1 MSTTRRRI
9 ERGVSRYWA
18 RYTERMSMTVT
29 WTLGELLAKARKDA
43 GLDQTQLA
51 AAVGVARNSLSNYE
65 TGRSM
70 PQFDVTARIAAA
82 CGVSLEW
89 LATGVNAETAST
101 EVEAVSSLSQ
111 HSVRPKGLEPLT
123 F

>member
-1 MSTTRRRI
+1 
-9 ERGVSRYWA
+9 
-18 RYTERMSMTVT
+18 MSMTVT

-101 EVEAVSSLSQ
+101 EAEAVPSLSQ